1 MKPID
6 VEKFIRDNDLV
17 DVGTFAVVKIKNNED
32 WTKKY
37 FCNIVKIDSQM
48 SGFYENEFIKKDV
61 ELPVGL
67 WDLFHVAE
75 CIVFDCG
82 DLIMCLEES
91 WDGWQSSMILSD
103 YYKTDYMKDIF

>member
-1 MKPID
+1 
-6 VEKFIRDNDLV
+6 
-17 DVGTFAVVKIKNNED
+17 
-32 WTKKY
+32 
-37 FCNIVKIDSQM
+37 M

-82 DLIMCLEES
+82 DLIMCFV
-91 WDGWQSSMILSD
+91 
-103 YYKTDYMKDIF
+103 K